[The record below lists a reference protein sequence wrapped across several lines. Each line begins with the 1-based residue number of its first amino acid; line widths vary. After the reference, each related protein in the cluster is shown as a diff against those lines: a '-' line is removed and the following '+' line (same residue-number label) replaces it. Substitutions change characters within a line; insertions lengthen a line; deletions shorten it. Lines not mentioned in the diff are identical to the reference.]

1 MKTVDISAIFF
12 AQKNRNNKKKLHQ
25 RKSNGIIMPLTSYY
39 VINQALNGGKA
50 INILDKVKNYRE
62 EENRLKWEGT
72 FADYLNIIRERPEV
86 AQTAHSRV
94 YNMIKSSGVEERD
107 GQKMYKFFGQE
118 IFGLETAIERLVEE
132 YFHPA
137 ARRLD
142 VRKRILLLMGPV
154 SGGKSTIVT
163 LLKRGLEQYSRTDEG
178 AVYAIKG
185 CPMHEDPLHLIPHHL
200 RNEFFEEYGIRIEG
214 SLSPLNTMRLEKEYD
229 GRIENV
235 MIERITFSEDKRVG
249 IGTFT
254 PSDPKSQDIADLTG
268 SIDFSTIGEFGSES
282 DPRAYRFD
290 GELNK
295 ANRGMMEFQ
304 EMLKLDEK
312 FLWNLLSLTQEGN
325 FKAGRFALISADELI
340 VAHTN
345 ETEYRSFISNKKNE
359 ALHSRIIVMPIP
371 YNLKVS
377 QEEHIYEKMI
387 KESDMSHV
395 HIAPHALKAAAI
407 FSVLTRLEVP
417 KKQGVDLI
425 KKMRLYDGENVEGFN
440 SVDLEELKK
449 EFPNEGMNGIDPR
462 YIINRIS
469 SAIIRKEIPSINA
482 LDVLRALKDGLDQ
495 HASISQED
503 REKYMNYIAVARRE
517 YDEIAKNEV
526 QKAFVYSY
534 EESAK
539 TLMNNYLDNVEAF
552 CNKNKIYDPL
562 TGEEMNPDEKLMR
575 SIEEQIG
582 ISENAKKAFREE
594 ILIRISAY
602 ARKGKRFDY
611 NSHERLREAIQKKLF
626 ADLKDIVKITT
637 SSKMPDES
645 QLKKINEVVARLVD
659 EHGYNTT
666 SANELLQY
674 VGSLLNR

>member
-1 MKTVDISAIFF
+1 MDIL
-12 AQKNRNNKKKLHQ
+12 KKIEQH
-25 RKSNGIIMPLTSYY
+25 
-39 VINQALNGGKA
+39 
-50 INILDKVKNYRE
+50 RE
-62 EENRLKWEGT
+62 EEQRLKWEGT
-72 FADYLNIIRERPEV
+72 FSDYLDIIKENALV
-86 AQTAHSRV
+86 AQSAHSRV
-94 YNMIKSSGVEERD
+94 YHMIKDSGIEEENGVRT
-107 GQKMYKFFGQE
+107 YKFFDQE
-118 IFGLETAIERLVEE
+118 LFGLEESLERLVEE

-137 ARRLD
+137 AKRLD

-154 SGGKSTIVT
+154 SGGKSTLVT
-163 LLKRGLEQYSRTDEG
+163 RLKRGLEAYSLTDNG

-185 CPMHEDPLHLIPHHL
+185 CPMHEDPLHLIPQNL
-200 RNEFFEEYGIRIEG
+200 REDFYREYGIRVQG
-214 SLSPLNTMRLEKEYD
+214 NLSPLNMMRLEEEYG
-229 GRIENV
+229 GRIEDV
-235 MIERITFSEDKRVG
+235 RVERIFFSEDKRTG
-249 IGTFT
+249 IGTFS

-268 SIDFSTIGEFGSES
+268 SIDFSTIAEFGSES

-304 EMLKLDEK
+304 EMLKCDEK
-312 FLWNLLSLTQEGN
+312 FLWHLLSLTQEGN

-371 YNLKVS
+371 YNLKVT
-377 QEEHIYEKMI
+377 EEERIYHKMI
-387 KESDMSHV
+387 SESDVSDV
-395 HIAPHALKAAAI
+395 HIAPHTLKVAAM
-407 FSVLTRLEVP
+407 FSILTRLKEP
-417 KKQGVDLI
+417 KRSDIDLV
-425 KKMRLYDGENVEGFN
+425 KKMRLYDGESVEGFQ
-440 SVDLEELKK
+440 SADIDEMKK
-449 EFPNEGMNGIDPR
+449 EFHDEGMSGIDPR
-462 YIINRIS
+462 YVINRIS
-469 SAIIRKEIPSINA
+469 STIIRKNMESINA
-482 LDVLRALKDGLDQ
+482 LDVLRSLKEGLDQ
-495 HASISQED
+495 HPSISSED
-503 REKYMNYIAVARRE
+503 RERYLNFISVARKE
-517 YDEIAKNEV
+517 YDDIAKKEV

-539 TLMNNYLDNVEAF
+539 TLMDNYLDNVEAY
-552 CNKNKIYDPL
+552 CNKNKLRDPL

-626 ADLKDIVKITT
+626 ADLKDVVKITT
-637 SSKMPDES
+637 STKTPDEQ
-645 QLKKINEVVARLVD
+645 QLKKVNEVVARLID
-659 EHGYNTT
+659 EHGYNST
-666 SANELLQY
+666 SANELLKY

>member
-1 MKTVDISAIFF
+1 MQVEGDFQHTCRNYSGI
-12 AQKNRNNKKKLHQ
+12 QKVL
-25 RKSNGIIMPLTSYY
+25 GIIIFLVSYY
-39 VINQALNGGKA
+39 DRKQALNGGKA
-50 INILDKVKNYRE
+50 IDILNKLRSYRE
-62 EENRLKWEGT
+62 EENLLKWEGT
-72 FADYLNIIRERPEV
+72 FADYLDIVRERPEV

-94 YNMIKSSGVEERD
+94 YHMIKSAGLGERD
-107 GQKMYKFFGQE
+107 EQKMYSFFGKE

-137 ARRLD
+137 AKRLD

-200 RNEFFEEYGIRIEG
+200 RNDFFEEYGIRIEG
-214 SLSPLNTMRLEKEYD
+214 SLSPLNTMRLEEDYN
-229 GRIENV
+229 GRIESV
-235 MIERITFSEDKRVG
+235 MVERIIFSEDKRVG

-268 SIDFSTIGEFGSES
+268 SIDFSTIAEYGSES

-377 QEEHIYEKMI
+377 QEERIYKKMI
-387 KESDMSHV
+387 NESDISHV

-417 KKQGVDLI
+417 KKQGVDLV
-425 KKMRLYDGENVEGFN
+425 KKMRLYDGESVEGFN
-440 SVDLEELKK
+440 SVDVEELKK
-449 EFPNEGMNGIDPR
+449 EFLNEGMNGIDPR

-469 SAIIRKEIPSINA
+469 SAIIRKEVPSINA

-552 CNKNKIYDPL
+552 CNKNKIRDPL

-602 ARKGKRFDY
+602 ARKGKRFEY

-626 ADLKDIVKITT
+626 ADLKDVVKITT

-645 QLKKINEVVARLVD
+645 QLKKINDVVARLID
-659 EHGYNTT
+659 EHGYNST

>member
-1 MKTVDISAIFF
+1 MSF
-12 AQKNRNNKKKLHQ
+12 
-25 RKSNGIIMPLTSYY
+25 PSYY

-50 INILDKVKNYRE
+50 INILDKVKSYRE
-62 EENRLKWEGT
+62 EENQLKWEGT
-72 FADYLNIIRERPEV
+72 FADYLNIIKERPEV

-107 GQKMYKFFGQE
+107 GQKMYEFFGQE

-163 LLKRGLEQYSRTDEG
+163 LLKRGLEQFSRTDEG
-178 AVYAIKG
+178 AVFAIKG

-200 RNEFFEEYGIRIEG
+200 RNDFYEEYGIRIEG

-377 QEEHIYEKMI
+377 QEELIYEKMI

-469 SAIIRKEIPSINA
+469 SAIIRKEVPSINA

-552 CNKNKIYDPL
+552 CNKNKILDPL

-626 ADLKDIVKITT
+626 ADLKDVVKITT

>member
-1 MKTVDISAIFF
+1 MNSNFKI
-12 AQKNRNNKKKLHQ
+12 NKKGL
-25 RKSNGIIMPLTSYY
+25 GIIIFLFSYY
-39 VINQALNGGKA
+39 DRKQALNGGKA
-50 INILDKVKNYRE
+50 IDILNKLRSYRE
-62 EENRLKWEGT
+62 EEDRLKWEGT
-72 FADYLNIIRERPEV
+72 FSDYLEIVKERPEV

-94 YNMIKSSGVEERD
+94 YHMIKSAGLEERD
-107 GQKMYKFFGQE
+107 EQKMYRFFGQE

-137 ARRLD
+137 AKRLD

-200 RNEFFEEYGIRIEG
+200 RNDFYEEYGIRIEG
-214 SLSPLNTMRLEKEYD
+214 SLSPLNTMRLEEEYN

-235 MIERITFSEDKRVG
+235 MVERIIFSEDKRVG

-268 SIDFSTIGEFGSES
+268 SIDFSTIAQYGSES

-377 QEEHIYEKMI
+377 QEERIYKKMI
-387 KESDMSHV
+387 NESDIAHV

-417 KKQGVDLI
+417 KKQGVDLV
-425 KKMRLYDGENVEGFN
+425 KKMRLYDGESVEGFN
-440 SVDLEELKK
+440 AVDVEELKK
-449 EFPNEGMNGIDPR
+449 EYLHEGMNGIDPR

-469 SAIIRKEIPSINA
+469 SAIIRKEVPSINA
-482 LDVLRALKDGLDQ
+482 LDVLRALKEGLDQ

-552 CNKNKIYDPL
+552 CNKNKLRDPL

-602 ARKGKRFDY
+602 ARKGKRFEY

-626 ADLKDIVKITT
+626 ADLKDVVKITT

-645 QLKKINEVVARLVD
+645 QLKKINDVVARLID
-659 EHGYNTT
+659 EHGYNST

>member
-1 MKTVDISAIFF
+1 MDIL
-12 AQKNRNNKKKLHQ
+12 RKLEHF
-25 RKSNGIIMPLTSYY
+25 
-39 VINQALNGGKA
+39 
-50 INILDKVKNYRE
+50 RE
-62 EENRLKWEGT
+62 EESKLKWEGT
-72 FADYLNIIRERPEV
+72 FAEYLDILKERKEV

-94 YNMIKSSGVEERD
+94 YEMIKSHGETKEN
-107 GQKMYKFFGQE
+107 GYTKFRFFENE
-118 IFGLETAIERLVEE
+118 IYGLEDTIERLVNE

-137 ARRLD
+137 AKRLD

-163 LLKRGLEQYSRTDEG
+163 LLKHGLEQYSKTDEG

-185 CPMHEDPLHLIPHHL
+185 CPMHEDPLHLIPDYL
-200 RNEFFEEYGIRIEG
+200 RDDFFEEFGIRIEG
-214 SLSPLNTMRLEKEYD
+214 SLSPLNTMRLEKEYE
-229 GRIENV
+229 GRIEDV
-235 MIERITFSEDKRVG
+235 LIERIFFSEDKRVG

-268 SIDFSTIGEFGSES
+268 SIDFSTIAEYGSES

-295 ANRGMMEFQ
+295 ANRGLMEFQ

-312 FLWNLLSLTQEGN
+312 FLWHLLSLTQEGN

-345 ETEYRSFISNKKNE
+345 ETEYRAFISNKKNE

-377 QEEHIYEKMI
+377 QEEKIYEKMI
-387 KESDMSHV
+387 SESDMAHV
-395 HIAPHALKAAAI
+395 HIAPHALRVAAI
-407 FSVLTRLEVP
+407 FSVLTRLKIS
-417 KKQGVDLI
+417 KKQGIDIV

-440 SVDLEELKK
+440 SADLEELKK
-449 EFPNEGMNGIDPR
+449 EFPNEGMDGIDPR
-462 YIINRIS
+462 YVINRIS
-469 SAIIRKEIPSINA
+469 SAIIRKEVDAINA
-482 LDVLRALKDGLDQ
+482 LDVLRSLKEGLDQ
-495 HASISQED
+495 HASISKDDKE
-503 REKYMNYIAVARRE
+503 EYLNYISIARKE
-517 YDEIAKNEV
+517 FDEIAKKEV

-534 EESAK
+534 EESAR
-539 TLMNNYLDNVEAF
+539 TLMDNYLDNVEAY
-552 CNKNKIYDPL
+552 CNKHKMKDPL

-582 ISENAKKAFREE
+582 ISENAKRAFREE

-611 NSHERLREAIQKKLF
+611 KSHERLREAIQKKLF
-626 ADLKDIVKITT
+626 ADLKDVVKITT
-637 SSKMPDES
+637 SSTTPDENH
-645 QLKKINEVVARLVD
+645 LKKINEVVARLID
-659 EHGYNTT
+659 EYGYNSI
-666 SANELLQY
+666 SANELLRY

>member
-1 MKTVDISAIFF
+1 MDI
-12 AQKNRNNKKKLHQ
+12 L
-25 RKSNGIIMPLTSYY
+25 
-39 VINQALNGGKA
+39 NQ
-50 INILDKVKNYRE
+50 VKRFRE
-62 EENRLKWEGT
+62 EENKLKWQGT
-72 FADYLNIIRERPEV
+72 FAEYLDIVKERKEV

-94 YNMIKSSGVEERD
+94 YHMIKSSGLVERD
-107 GQKMYKFFGQE
+107 GHKLYDFFGAE
-118 IFGLETAIERLVEE
+118 IFGLEEAIERLVEE

-137 ARRLD
+137 AKRLD

-163 LLKRGLEQYSRTDEG
+163 LLKRGLESYSRTDEG

-200 RNEFFEEYGIRIEG
+200 RKDFMEQYGVRIEG
-214 SLSPLNTMRLEKEYD
+214 SLSPLNTMRLEQEYD
-229 GRIENV
+229 GQIENV
-235 MIERITFSEDKRVG
+235 IVERIFFSEDKRVG

-268 SIDFSTIGEFGSES
+268 SIDFSTIAEFGSES

-312 FLWNLLSLTQEGN
+312 FLWHLLSLTQEGN

-345 ETEYRSFISNKKNE
+345 ETEYRSFIANKKNE

-377 QEEHIYEKMI
+377 QEERIYEKMI
-387 KESDMSHV
+387 KESDIADV
-395 HIAPHALKAAAI
+395 HIAPHALRVAAI
-407 FSVLTRLEVP
+407 FSILTRLEIS
-417 KKQGVDLI
+417 KKQGIDVV
-425 KKMRLYDGENVEGFN
+425 KKMYLYDGESVEGFN
-440 SVDLEELKK
+440 PMDVDSLKK

-462 YIINRIS
+462 YVINRIS
-469 SAIIRKEIPSINA
+469 SAIIRKEIPAINA

-503 REKYMNYIAVARRE
+503 RAKYMNYIAAARKE
-517 YDEIAKNEV
+517 YDEIAKQEV

-534 EESAK
+534 EESAVN
-539 TLMNNYLDNVEAF
+539 MMDNYLDNVEAF
-552 CNKNKIYDPL
+552 CNKNKLRDPL
-562 TGEEMNPDEKLMR
+562 TDEEMNPDEKLMR

-582 ISENAKKAFREE
+582 ISENAKRAFREE

-611 NSHERLREAIQKKLF
+611 KSHDRLREAIQKKLF
-626 ADLKDIVKITT
+626 ADLKDVVKITT
-637 SSKMPDES
+637 SSKTPDES
-645 QLKKINEVVARLVD
+645 HLKKINEVVARLID
-659 EHGYNTT
+659 EHGYNSI
-666 SANELLQY
+666 SANELLRY

>member
-1 MKTVDISAIFF
+1 MDI
-12 AQKNRNNKKKLHQ
+12 
-25 RKSNGIIMPLTSYY
+25 
-39 VINQALNGGKA
+39 LN
-50 INILDKVKNYRE
+50 KVKKYRE
-62 EENRLKWEGT
+62 KEEELKWEGT
-72 FADYLNIIRERPEV
+72 FGEYLGIVKERPEV
-86 AQTAHSRV
+86 AQSAHSRV
-94 YNMIKSSGVEERD
+94 YNMIKSAGITEKN
-107 GQKMYKFFGQE
+107 GQKMYDFFGKE
-118 IFGLETAIERLVEE
+118 IFGLEEALERLVEE

-137 ARRLD
+137 AKRLD

-163 LLKRGLEQYSRTDEG
+163 MLKRGLEQYSRTDEG

-200 RNEFFEEYGIRIEG
+200 RDDFYKEYGIRIEG
-214 SLSPLNTMRLEKEYD
+214 NLSPLNTMRLEQEYG
-229 GRIENV
+229 GRIEEV
-235 MIERITFSEDKRVG
+235 EVERIFFDEDRRVG
-249 IGTFT
+249 IGTFS

-268 SIDFSTIGEFGSES
+268 SIDFSTIAEYGSES

-304 EMLKLDEK
+304 EILKSDEK
-312 FLWNLLSLTQEGN
+312 FLWHLLSLTQEGN

-345 ETEYRSFISNKKNE
+345 EAEYRSFISNKKNE
-359 ALHSRIIVMPIP
+359 ALHSRMIVMPVP
-371 YNLKVS
+371 YNLQVS
-377 QEEHIYEKMI
+377 EEERIYEKMI
-387 KESDMSHV
+387 QTSEMAHV

-407 FSVLTRLEVP
+407 FSILTRLKES
-417 KKQGVDLI
+417 KKQGVDLV
-425 KKMRLYDGENVEGFN
+425 KKMRLYDGENLEGYN
-440 SVDLEELKK
+440 DVDVEELAK
-449 EFPNEGMNGIDPR
+449 EFSDEGMDGIDPR
-462 YIINRIS
+462 YVINRIS
-469 SAIIRKEIPSINA
+469 STIISADTNSINA
-482 LDVLRALKDGLDQ
+482 LDVLRSLKDGLDQ
-495 HASISQED
+495 HPSISKE
-503 REKYMNYIAVARRE
+503 EVEEYLNYIAIARRE
-517 YDEIAKNEV
+517 YDEIAKKEV

-539 TLMNNYLDNVEAF
+539 TLLDNYLDNVEAY
-552 CNKNKIYDPL
+552 CNKNKLKDPL

-626 ADLKDIVKITT
+626 ADLKDVVKITT
-637 SSKMPDES
+637 STKTPDES
-645 QLKKINEVVARLVD
+645 QLKKVNEVIARLID
-659 EHGYNTT
+659 EHGYNST
-666 SANELLQY
+666 SANELLRY

>member
-1 MKTVDISAIFF
+1 MDIL
-12 AQKNRNNKKKLHQ
+12 KKIEK
-25 RKSNGIIMPLTSYY
+25 
-39 VINQALNGGKA
+39 
-50 INILDKVKNYRE
+50 YRE
-62 EENRLKWEGT
+62 EEQRLKWEGT
-72 FADYLNIIRERPEV
+72 FADYLEIIKENPLV
-86 AQTAHSRV
+86 AQSAHSRV
-94 YNMIKSSGVEERD
+94 FNMIKDSGIEEAD
-107 GQKMYKFFGQE
+107 DKKTYSFFSRE
-118 IFGLETAIERLVEE
+118 LFGLEESLERLVEE

-137 ARRLD
+137 AKRLD

-154 SGGKSTIVT
+154 SGGKSTLVT
-163 LLKRGLEQYSRTDEG
+163 MLKKGLEAYSLTDNG

-200 RNEFFEEYGIRIEG
+200 RDDFYREYGIRIEG
-214 SLSPLNTMRLEKEYD
+214 SLSPLNVMRLEEEYG
-229 GRIENV
+229 GRIEEV
-235 MIERITFSEDKRVG
+235 KVERIFFSEDKRTG
-249 IGTFT
+249 IGTFS

-268 SIDFSTIGEFGSES
+268 SIDFSTIAEYGSES

-304 EMLKLDEK
+304 EMLKCDEK
-312 FLWNLLSLTQEGN
+312 FLWHLLSLTQEGN

-345 ETEYRSFISNKKNE
+345 ETEYRSFIANKKNE
-359 ALHSRIIVMPIP
+359 ALHSRIIVMPVP

-377 QEEHIYEKMI
+377 EEERIYEKMI
-387 KESDMSHV
+387 SESDVSDV
-395 HIAPHALKAAAI
+395 HIAPHTLKVAAM
-407 FSVLTRLEVP
+407 FSILSRLKEP
-417 KKQGVDLI
+417 KRSDIDLV
-425 KKMRLYDGENVEGFN
+425 KKMRLYDGESVEGYN
-440 SVDLEELKK
+440 SVDLEDMKK
-449 EFPNEGMNGIDPR
+449 EYHDEGMSGIDPR
-462 YIINRIS
+462 YVINRIS
-469 SAIIRKEIPSINA
+469 STIIRKNMESINS
-482 LDVLRALKDGLDQ
+482 LDVLRSLKEGLDQ
-495 HASISQED
+495 HPSISSED
-503 REKYMNYIAVARRE
+503 KERYLNFISAARKE
-517 YDEIAKNEV
+517 YDDIAKKEV

-539 TLMNNYLDNVEAF
+539 TLMDNYLDNVEAY
-552 CNKNKIYDPL
+552 CNKNKLRDPL

-626 ADLKDIVKITT
+626 ADLKDVVKITT
-637 SSKMPDES
+637 STKTPDEQ
-645 QLKKINEVVARLVD
+645 QLKKVNEVVARLID
-659 EHGYNTT
+659 EHGYNST
-666 SANELLQY
+666 SANELLKY